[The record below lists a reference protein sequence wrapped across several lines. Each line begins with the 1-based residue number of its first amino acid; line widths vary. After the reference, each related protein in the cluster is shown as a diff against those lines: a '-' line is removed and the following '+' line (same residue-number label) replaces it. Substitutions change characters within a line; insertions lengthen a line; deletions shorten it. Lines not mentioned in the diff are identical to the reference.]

1 MLVKQLYRHK
11 EENDFEQFYNKIS
24 SMVPD
29 LKKFTARSLK
39 AAESRSAID
48 RGFYNAEGI
57 LDEIYLE
64 VFKDFIDIIDEEKLK
79 IILFSKAVQKIEEK
93 KIIEQETPDYLPT
106 EEMLKQ
112 ELDAL
117 DEKFTTQADGD
128 LILNTELDD
137 ISYKQHTKR
146 PSKQHTK
153 RPSHVILDETLEQ
166 QLIKKLDMSDT
177 LLPSLERR
185 TFFGALYNNIP
196 PRSKSVLELYVFGNR
211 SIHEISEILEVPE
224 DVVDRIMDKLKE
236 KFRLL

>member
-24 SMVPD
+24 SLVPD

-39 AAESRSAID
+39 SAESRSAID

-64 VFKDFIDIIDEEKLK
+64 VFKDFIDIVDEEKLK
-79 IILFSKAVQKIEEK
+79 TILFLKAVQKIEEK
-93 KIIEQETPDYLPT
+93 KILEQETPDYLPT
-106 EEMLKQ
+106 EKMLQK
-112 ELDAL
+112 ELDGL

-137 ISYKQHTKR
+137 ISYKQHTER
-146 PSKQHTK
+146 PLN
-153 RPSHVILDETLEQ
+153 VILDETIER

-185 TFFGALYNNIP
+185 TIFGAVYNNIP

>member
-1 MLVKQLYRHK
+1 M
-11 EENDFEQFYNKIS
+11 
-24 SMVPD
+24 
-29 LKKFTARSLK
+29 
-39 AAESRSAID
+39 AAEGQGVID

-64 VFKDFIDIIDEEKLK
+64 VFKDITDIKDEERLK

-106 EEMLKQ
+106 EKMLQQ

-137 ISYKQHTKR
+137 ISYKQPRQR
-146 PSKQHTK
+146 PTN
-153 RPSHVILDETLEQ
+153 VILDRTLEQ

-177 LLPSLERR
+177 LLPSMERR
-185 TFFGALYNNIP
+185 TIFGALYNYIP
-196 PRSKSVLELYVFGNR
+196 IRSKSVLGLYAFGNR
-211 SIHEISEILEVPE
+211 SIHDISEILEVPE
-224 DVVDRIMDKLKE
+224 EVVDRIMDKLKE
-236 KFRLL
+236 RFRLLK

>member
-24 SMVPD
+24 SLVPD

-39 AAESRSAID
+39 AAESRNAID
-48 RGFYNAEGI
+48 RGFYNAEGV

-64 VFKDFIDIIDEEKLK
+64 VFTDFIDIIDEEKLK
-79 IILFSKAVQKIEEK
+79 TILFSKAVQKIEEK
-93 KIIEQETPDYLPT
+93 KIIEKEMPDYLPT

-112 ELDAL
+112 ELDGL
-117 DEKFTTQADGD
+117 DEKFTTQADGN

-146 PSKQHTK
+146 PSN
-153 RPSHVILDETLEQ
+153 VILDATLEQ
-166 QLIKKLDMSDT
+166 QLIKKLEMSDI

-185 TFFGALYNNIP
+185 TIFGAVYNNIP
-196 PRSKSVLELYVFGNR
+196 PRSKTVLELYAFGNR
-211 SIHEISEILEVPE
+211 TIHEISEILEVPE